1 LYDIFQE
8 KLTARHQMLDE
19 ATLYLKKKF
28 KKKAPVEE
36 EKAEDS

>member
-1 LYDIFQE
+1 
-8 KLTARHQMLDE
+8 MLDE

-36 EKAEDS
+36 EKALDS